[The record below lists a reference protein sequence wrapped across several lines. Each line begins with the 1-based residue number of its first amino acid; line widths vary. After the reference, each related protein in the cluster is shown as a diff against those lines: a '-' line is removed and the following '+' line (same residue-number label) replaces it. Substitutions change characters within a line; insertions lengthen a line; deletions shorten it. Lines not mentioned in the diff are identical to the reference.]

1 MVIRMIND
9 TTCILQP
16 FFQEQ
21 CNPYFYSNTR
31 AASLHTMHRSNY
43 LFSQNLVLLA
53 SFGWVCIS
61 EEAKNGVAFLSFHL
75 CLVVQLPSLVSHCS
89 NWRCCCLITTTIFSL
104 TSLAM
109 IPGMFDEQDKSWKW
123 NEEVRSPC
131 FFREWIYCHISR
143 FVSLL
148 PPMQCSCLA

>member
-1 MVIRMIND
+1 MIND
-9 TTCILQP
+9 TTRILQP

-43 LFSQNLVLLA
+43 TFLSKFGA
-53 SFGWVCIS
+53 CGSFWVCIS
-61 EEAKNGVAFLSFHL
+61 ITLKQKWSGIFIFPFIPI
-75 CLVVQLPSLVSHCS
+75 VQLPSLVSHCS

-109 IPGMFDEQDKSWKW
+109 IPGMFDEQDRSWKW

-131 FFREWIYCHISR
+131 FLESESIVIYLGLYLFC
-143 FVSLL
+143 L
-148 PPMQCSCLA
+148 QCNARVWRKEC